1 MDELDHVLGLLREQE
16 PGERS
21 AQRTLGDLERLVAHT
36 RSTGLP
42 VAVEVAG
49 AGPGLPP
56 AVSREGYRIVQEGL
70 TKPVRGCWASA
81 GEGAT
86 GGLLT
91 AYSASN
97 PVAGT
102 AGICGHNRVRAAA
115 YVASA
120 SARPARRTDDR
131 RSRGWR
137 VADHRAPAL
146 GRGQAGVIRVLI
158 VDDES

>member
-21 AQRTLGDLERLVAHT
+21 PQRTLGDLERLVAHT

-86 GGLLT
+86 GGLRPHT
-91 AYSASN
+91 QHPTRWPAPPGS
-97 PVAGT
+97 AGT
-102 AGICGHNRVRAAA
+102 IACGPRLTWH
-115 YVASA
+115 
-120 SARPARRTDDR
+120 P
-131 RSRGWR
+131 
-137 VADHRAPAL
+137 
-146 GRGQAGVIRVLI
+146 RVLALLGGQMTAGPEVGVWRI
-158 VDDES
+158 TVHLPLGGGRRV